1 MLKKSE
7 KDLKDF
13 DDATNNSQKESKLYW
28 EAVKEKNGYSKTVK
42 SNIQI
47 FEYIYIY
54 ICLNIF
60 PLMTV

>member
-1 MLKKSE
+1 LLKKSE

-28 EAVKEKNGYSKTVK
+28 EAVKEKNGFSKTVK
-42 SNIQI
+42 SNKQI

-54 ICLNIF
+54 IYIII
-60 PLMTV
+60 